1 MSGPGNSAEVS
12 FAFAR
17 SLAESARIDFGQGD
31 KHPYVDAADDEL
43 AILRVDGKGT
53 KRDSACGVKGGRFH
67 GRMARPQ
74 GDATCSCGSSQKH
87 VRPQVS
93 LDCGRFALPPWLG
106 PVWRPVAGA
115 HAIRFG

>member
-43 AILRVDGKGT
+43 AVLRLDGERM
-53 KRDSACGVKGGRFH
+53 KRDLACRVESGRAHRLVFD
-67 GRMARPQ
+67 PQ
-74 GDATCSCGSSQKH
+74 GNSTCFCGRSQKH
-87 VRPQVS
+87 VRSQVPVR
-93 LDCGRFALPPWLG
+93 CGRSCFF
-106 PVWRPVAGA
+106 RPG
-115 HAIRFG
+115 